1 MPHVRQSIRDDIIDT
16 VTGLTTTAARVY
28 QSRVYPMDASKLP
41 GLCVYTKD
49 ESSTTLTMGPNR
61 TISRTLSIVIE
72 SYVKALTGYDDDLD
86 AIALEVENALTAD
99 RTRGGL
105 AKDTQVRSFQAEFS
119 GQGEQPVAVGII
131 TVDVVY
137 HTKEASAG
145 VAV

>member
-16 VTGLTTTAARVY
+16 VTGLSATGTRVY
-28 QSRVYPMDASKLP
+28 KSRVYPMDASKLP
-41 GLCVYTKD
+41 GLCVYSKD
-49 ESSTTLTMGPNR
+49 ESSTVLTMGPNR
-61 TISRTLSIVIE
+61 TISRTLTIVIE

-86 AIALEVENALTAD
+86 TIALQVENALMAD
-99 RTRGGL
+99 RTRDGL
-105 AKDTQVRSFQAEFS
+105 AKDTQITSFQADFS
-119 GQGEQPVAVGII
+119 GQGEQPFATGII